1 MMGFKHV
8 AQPDLYCYP
17 LVGPRT
23 RWHLTRVQTFRED
36 DHQAAPKK
44 SSRLALLR
52 SRIASFRK
60 SRNASLDIA
69 TPPAHSQET
78 RSVFAPTAHHLE
90 NQSSSAP
97 VMLDKRSGQTL
108 FKNIFSRKRERSPT
122 PTPLSIQ
129 EPVKLKFLFVG
140 DHASGQTALLYRTT
154 FGYFPDDTSGAGD
167 LNIVSRLSYMV
178 WDAVFLCFDVKE
190 RMGLLKVLSWWQHAV
205 DTDFCAN
212 SEPLIYLL
220 GLKKDL
226 RMECSFEDHRLAMG
240 TGLTLGL
247 PSCCVNPRDADW
259 HARRIGAER
268 FTECSALTGDGVETL
283 LEEAGGVAVRRN
295 LGSEGGKVMERA
307 VRRRLA

>member
-140 DHASGQTALLYRTT
+140 DHASGQTALL
-154 FGYFPDDTSGAGD
+154 
-167 LNIVSRLSYMV
+167 
-178 WDAVFLCFDVKE
+178 
-190 RMGLLKVLSWWQHAV
+190 
-205 DTDFCAN
+205 
-212 SEPLIYLL
+212 
-220 GLKKDL
+220 
-226 RMECSFEDHRLAMG
+226 
-240 TGLTLGL
+240 
-247 PSCCVNPRDADW
+247 
-259 HARRIGAER
+259 
-268 FTECSALTGDGVETL
+268 
-283 LEEAGGVAVRRN
+283 
-295 LGSEGGKVMERA
+295 
-307 VRRRLA
+307 